1 MSDARARARSELS
14 GRVVLITGA
23 AGGIGTA
30 LAHRFADAGARV
42 ALGDLDPARLAAT
55 ADSTVGDGGT
65 AIAIP
70 FDVTDT
76 DACRAAVA
84 HVAAEWGGIDVL
96 VNNAG
101 ITHLSLFRD
110 TDPSVIRRV
119 VDVNLFGAVN
129 VTSAALPYLL
139 ASRGRIV
146 TVSSVAG
153 VAPLASRTG
162 YSAAKH
168 ALHGL
173 FDSLR
178 AELRGSGVSVT
189 IICPQFVNTAIG
201 DRALG
206 GDGGPPTMPR
216 TTTGR
221 AVEPDDVAAAIV
233 DATVR
238 RRRILLYP
246 RDAKVSYLVARFA
259 PALYER
265 MMAKRILAG
274 VDATLPRQPVS
285 GP

>member
-1 MSDARARARSELS
+1 MSREQTSASLS

-30 LAHRFADAGARV
+30 LAHRFAAAGARI
-42 ALGDLDPARLAAT
+42 ALGDLDPDRLAAT
-55 ADSTVGDGGT
+55 AEGLIAGPT
-65 AIAIP
+65 ATLAIP
-70 FDVTDT
+70 FDVTDA
-76 DACRAAVA
+76 DACRRAADEVA
-84 HVAAEWGGIDVL
+84 EEWGGIDVL

-129 VTSAALPYLL
+129 MTSAALPSLL
-139 ASRGRIV
+139 ESKGRIV
-146 TVSSVAG
+146 TISSVAG
-153 VAPLASRTG
+153 IAPLASRTG

-168 ALHGL
+168 ALHGM

-178 AELRGSGVSVT
+178 AELRKTGVSVT
-189 IICPQFVNTAIG
+189 IVCPQFVNTAIG

-216 TTTGR
+216 TTTGK
-221 AVEPDDVAAAIV
+221 AVEADDVATAIFE
-233 DATVR
+233 ATVR
-238 RRRILLYP
+238 RRRLLLYP
-246 RDAKVSYLVARFA
+246 RDAKVSYLVARLA

-274 VDATLPRQPVS
+274 TGA
-285 GP
+285 

>member
-1 MSDARARARSELS
+1 MSSAASRSRSELA
-14 GRVVLITGA
+14 GKVVLITGA

-30 LAHRFADAGARV
+30 LAQRFASAGARV
-42 ALGDLDPARLAAT
+42 ALGDLDPERLAAT
-55 ADSTVGDGGT
+55 AGGL
-65 AIAIP
+65 AGGNAVLAIP
-70 FDVTDT
+70 FDVTNFE
-76 DACRAAVA
+76 ACRDAVA
-84 HVAAEWGGIDVL
+84 YVVAEWGGIDVV

-110 TDPSVIRRV
+110 TDPAVIRRV
-119 VDVNLFGAVN
+119 MDVNLFGAVN
-129 VTSAALPYLL
+129 TTSAALPHLL
-139 ASRGRIV
+139 ASNGRIV

-162 YSAAKH
+162 YSASKH

-189 IICPQFVNTAIG
+189 IVCPQFVNTAIG

-206 GDGGPPTMPR
+206 GDGGTPTMPR

-221 AVEPDDVAAAIV
+221 AVEAADLAASIL

-238 RRRILLYP
+238 RKRLLLYP
-246 RDAKVSYLVARFA
+246 RDAKVSYLVARLA
-259 PALYER
+259 PAIYER
-265 MMAKRILAG
+265 MMAKRIL
-274 VDATLPRQPVS
+274 VDVAL
-285 GP
+285 

>member
-1 MSDARARARSELS
+1 VSSAAARAHSALS
-14 GRVVLITGA
+14 GKVALITGA
-23 AGGIGTA
+23 AGGIGAA
-30 LAHRFADAGARV
+30 LAQRFAAAGARV
-42 ALGDLDPARLAAT
+42 SLGDLDAARLAAT
-55 ADSTVGDGGT
+55 AGGLAGGPT
-65 AIAIP
+65 KALPIP
-70 FDVTDT
+70 FDVTDAA
-76 DACRAAVA
+76 ACREAVA
-84 HVAAEWGGIDVL
+84 KIMAEWGSIDVL

-101 ITHLSLFRD
+101 ITHVSLFRD
-110 TDPSVIRRV
+110 TDPSVIHRV

-129 VTSAALPYLL
+129 MTSAALPHLL

-162 YSAAKH
+162 YSASKH

-189 IICPQFVNTAIG
+189 IVCPQFVNTSIG

-206 GDGGPPTMPR
+206 GDGGAPTMPR

-221 AVEPDDVAAAIV
+221 AVEPTDLAAAII

-238 RRRILLYP
+238 RKRLLLHP
-246 RDAKVSYLVARFA
+246 RDAKLSYLVARLA
-259 PALYER
+259 PATYER
-265 MMAKRILAG
+265 MMARRIL
-274 VDATLPRQPVS
+274 VS
-285 GP
+285 PDR

>member
-1 MSDARARARSELS
+1 MNNGRARTELT
-14 GRVVLITGA
+14 GKVVLITGA

-30 LAHRFADAGARV
+30 LAHRFAAAGARV
-42 ALGDLDPARLAAT
+42 ALGDLDPDRLAAT
-55 ADSTVGDGGT
+55 AEGLLGDSTAT
-65 AIAIP
+65 LAIP
-70 FDVTDT
+70 FDVTDA
-76 DACRAAVA
+76 DACRKAVQE
-84 HVAAEWGGIDVL
+84 VADEWGTIDVL

-129 VTSAALPYLL
+129 ATSAALPFLL
-139 ASRGRIV
+139 ESSGRIV
-146 TVSSVAG
+146 AVSSVAG

-178 AELRGSGVSVT
+178 AELRTTGVSVT
-189 IICPQFVNTAIG
+189 IVCPQFVNTAIG

-206 GDGGPPTMPR
+206 GDGGVPTMAR
-216 TTTGR
+216 TTTGN
-221 AVEPDDVAAAIV
+221 AVEPDEVAAAIV
-233 DATVR
+233 DATIR
-238 RRRILLYP
+238 RRRLLLYP
-246 RDAKVSYLVARFA
+246 RDAKVSYLVARLA

-265 MMAKRILAG
+265 MMAKRILTG
-274 VDATLPRQPVS
+274 IAT
-285 GP
+285 